1 MLQKIIAA
9 MLALNLVMPAF
20 AIAPAESED
29 SGDSLTI
36 YNQNFAVIRQRV
48 PLHLESGINAV
59 HFSQTT
65 GLLEPDSVILRDPAN
80 GRKLQVVEQSY
91 RNDPLSEA
99 MLLSMFE
106 GKTLDFEAGN
116 GEDGKPRIVQGRVVR
131 SGYMPHQPGNYSMQ
145 PIIEV
150 NGKLQFS
157 LPGRPLFPSL
167 GDDSILQPTLN
178 WALRTDKPGDF
189 NAELSYI
196 SGGLKWEADYNLVA
210 PEKGNSVDLVGWVT
224 FDNQSG
230 KTFHNAQIKL
240 LAGDVNKLQAPQ
252 PRSVYYEAKAMGGPM
267 DAIAPT
273 VLEKAFDEFHM
284 YTLQN
289 AVTLRDHE
297 SKQVEFVHAM
307 NVHSQKVFVYD
318 GAQLGQYYG
327 WSEDMARQ
335 NPEYGTQSN
344 GKVWIMQEFKNE
356 EANGLGI
363 PLPKGRLR
371 FYRRD
376 SEGRLQFTGE
386 NVITH
391 TPKDETVR
399 VYTGNSFDL
408 VGERK
413 RIDFHVDSS
422 AKTADETFEIK
433 LRNHKPEAAEVRV
446 VEHLYRWT
454 NWRITQSNSL
464 FNKTDAQ
471 TAEFRVSI
479 APNGERIV
487 RYNVHYSW

>member
-1 MLQKIIAA
+1 
-9 MLALNLVMPAF
+9 
-20 AIAPAESED
+20 
-29 SGDSLTI
+29 
-36 YNQNFAVIRQRV
+36 
-48 PLHLESGINAV
+48 
-59 HFSQTT
+59 
-65 GLLEPDSVILRDPAN
+65 
-80 GRKLQVVEQSY
+80 
-91 RNDPLSEA
+91 
-99 MLLSMFE
+99 
-106 GKTLDFEAGN
+106 
-116 GEDGKPRIVQGRVVR
+116 
-131 SGYMPHQPGNYSMQ
+131 
-145 PIIEV
+145 
-150 NGKLQFS
+150 
-157 LPGRPLFPSL
+157 
-167 GDDSILQPTLN
+167 
-178 WALRTDKPGDF
+178 
-189 NAELSYI
+189 
-196 SGGLKWEADYNLVA
+196 
-210 PEKGNSVDLVGWVT
+210 
-224 FDNQSG
+224 
-230 KTFHNAQIKL
+230 
-240 LAGDVNKLQAPQ
+240 
-252 PRSVYYEAKAMGGPM
+252 
-267 DAIAPT
+267 
-273 VLEKAFDEFHM
+273 
-284 YTLQN
+284 
-289 AVTLRDHE
+289 
-297 SKQVEFVHAM
+297 
-307 NVHSQKVFVYD
+307 
-318 GAQLGQYYG
+318 
-327 WSEDMARQ
+327 MARQ

-433 LRNHKPEAAEVRV
+433 LRNHKPEAEEVRV

-454 NWRITQSNSL
+454 NWRITQSNSA